1 MNQVFKILL
10 NFLTTCKN
18 NVGKVII
25 IVMLIASMIY
35 VAFFNTSCVNL
46 RSHTTFSADSLNVKH
61 ISYDKSDSIHTFIP
75 KK

>member
-10 NFLTTCKN
+10 NFLTSCKN

-25 IVMLIASMIY
+25 IIMLIASMIY
-35 VAFFNTSCVNL
+35 VAFFNTSCVNM

>member
-1 MNQVFKILL
+1 MNEIFKILL

-25 IVMLIASMIY
+25 ILMLIASMIY

-61 ISYDKSDSIHTFIP
+61 VTYDKSDSIHTFIP
-75 KK
+75 KH

>member
-10 NFLTTCKN
+10 NFLTSCKN
-18 NVGKVII
+18 NVGKVLI
-25 IVMLIASMIY
+25 IVMLLASIIY

-61 ISYDKSDSIHTFIP
+61 VQYDKSDSIHTFIP
-75 KK
+75 RK

>member
-10 NFLTTCKN
+10 NFLTSCKN

-25 IVMLIASMIY
+25 ILMLIASMIY

-61 ISYDKSDSIHTFIP
+61 VSYDKSDSIHTFIP
-75 KK
+75 KH

>member
-1 MNQVFKILL
+1 MNQVFKIL
-10 NFLTTCKN
+10 FDILTTCKN
-18 NVGKVII
+18 NIGKLII
-25 IVMLIASMIY
+25 IIMLIASMIY

-61 ISYDKSDSIHTFIP
+61 VTYDKSDSIHSFIP

>member
-1 MNQVFKILL
+1 MYQVFKVLF

-18 NVGKVII
+18 NAGKVLI

-61 ISYDKSDSIHTFIP
+61 VNYDKSDSIHTFIP
-75 KK
+75 RL

>member
-18 NVGKVII
+18 NVGKVLII
-25 IVMLIASMIY
+25 LMLIASMIY

-61 ISYDKSDSIHTFIP
+61 VTYDKSDSIHTFIP
-75 KK
+75 KH

>member
-10 NFLTTCKN
+10 NFLTSCKN
-18 NVGKVII
+18 NYGKILII
-25 IVMLIASMIY
+25 AMLIASLFY

-61 ISYDKSDSIHTFIP
+61 VSYDKSDSIHTFIP
-75 KK
+75 KH